1 MCMTP
6 TGEQQVSPAVSSDLP
21 EIPLATSLGIAS
33 GSPQTPQVSIA
44 PPTVLDRN
52 MQWADPS
59 WKDKLTVLKT
69 SDEAKYQQWAHAN
82 KVPQTADYD
91 MRGFWKDP
99 TMSTSVNQNDHKIH
113 YNDKYKTP
121 LHESFSNESKF
132 VTPSQRNEAPRWNKA
147 GLKKGEEAYQLML
160 PNGRVI
166 LDEKARE
173 SQRSKSK

>member
-6 TGEQQVSPAVSSDLP
+6 TGEQQVSPAVSSDSP
-21 EIPLATSLGIAS
+21 EIPLATSLGISS
-33 GSPQTPQVSIA
+33 GSPQVSAA

-99 TMSTSVNQNDHKIH
+99 TMSTSVNKIDHQIH
-113 YNDKYKTP
+113 YDDKYKTP

-132 VTPSQRNEAPRWNKA
+132 VISSQRNEAPRWNTA
-147 GLKKGEEAYQLML
+147 GLKKGEDAYQLML
-160 PNGRVI
+160 PNGKVI
-166 LDEKARE
+166 LDERARE
-173 SQRSKSK
+173 SQRSRSK